1 MKLLEDEGFRWNFL
15 EQYILLCRN
24 VVLQSELVDEEL
36 EHFEDIVEEADNK
49 EINASREENKFGS
62 ILDDSVKDDHSS
74 EEEEDGS
81 PVSSS
86 DDDELSDEA
95 AELLIKNLSPNTQ
108 GVELSKNKIDQ
119 SGVNLTDS
127 LLPGG
132 YNPRHREPS
141 YW

>member
-1 MKLLEDEGFRWNFL
+1 MKLLEDEGFRWKCL

-24 VVLQSELVDEEL
+24 VVLQSESVDEEL

-49 EINASREENKFGS
+49 EINDSREENNFGS
-62 ILDDSVKDDHSS
+62 IVDDSVKDDDSS

-81 PVSSS
+81 PISSD

-95 AELLIKNLSPNTQ
+95 AELLIKNVSSNTQ
-108 GVELSKNKIDQ
+108 GVELSKNKIDR
-119 SGVNLTDS
+119 SGVNSTGS

>member
-1 MKLLEDEGFRWNFL
+1 M
-15 EQYILLCRN
+15 
-24 VVLQSELVDEEL
+24 LQSELVDEEL

-49 EINASREENKFGS
+49 EINDSREENNSGS
-62 ILDDSVKDDHSS
+62 IIDDSVKDGDSS
-74 EEEEDGS
+74 EEEDGL

-86 DDDELSDEA
+86 SDDELSDEA
-95 AELLIKNLSPNTQ
+95 AELLIKNVSPSTR

-119 SGVNLTDS
+119 SGVNSTDS